1 MIALLRKIIC
11 INRSEVNYLKL
22 YLVILI
28 RLFCRRSD
36 FLSSS
41 VVDHIKFKQRKCAEL
56 SAFIILKIWSNFVR
70 QFLPISSYVDDL
82 GEFV

>member
-1 MIALLRKIIC
+1 M
-11 INRSEVNYLKL
+11 NYLKV

-28 RLFCRRSD
+28 RLFCRRST

-41 VVDHIKFKQRKCAEL
+41 VVDQIKFKQRKCDEL
-56 SAFIILKIWSNFVR
+56 STFIILKIWSNFVK
-70 QFLPISSYVDDL
+70 QFLPISSSVDDL